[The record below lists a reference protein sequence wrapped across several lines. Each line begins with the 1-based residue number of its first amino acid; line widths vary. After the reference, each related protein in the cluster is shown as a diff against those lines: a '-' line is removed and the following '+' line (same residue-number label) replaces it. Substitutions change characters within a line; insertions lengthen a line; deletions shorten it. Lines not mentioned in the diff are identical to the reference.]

1 MTFIRT
7 LILPIPTFAPTETN
21 LKLTIMGRGDK
32 KTKRGKIA
40 IGTFGKVRPHKQ
52 ITQSVNKQEPEEQ
65 NAKRTRNKKDE
76 SSK

>member
-1 MTFIRT
+1 
-7 LILPIPTFAPTETN
+7 
-21 LKLTIMGRGDK
+21 MGRGDK

-65 NAKRTRNKKDE
+65 NAKRTKNKKDE